1 MSGGQPRIPARLHRE
16 VSETARLLKGLVD
29 PSLPIMLET
38 PISAALEHFA
48 SRALPDMV
56 RRQIRCRSAVYTA
69 WDAQGQCRYVGSVC
83 RGGETAVGDRLAE
96 HFRHVT
102 KGQRRRANWALLTVI
117 PIRADAPLAFV
128 RAAEGWAA
136 RRLAP
141 LDGSAHPRIEL
152 DRPPSVLA
160 RELDARR
167 LVHI

>member
-16 VSETARLLKGLVD
+16 VAGTARLLKGLVH
-29 PSLPIMLET
+29 PSLPLTLEAPT
-38 PISAALEHFA
+38 GVALEYLA
-48 SRALPDMV
+48 SRALPDTV

-69 WDAQGQCRYVGSVC
+69 WDVQGQCRYVGSVC
-83 RGGETAVGDRLAE
+83 RGGATAVGDRLAE
-96 HFRHVT
+96 HFRYVA
-102 KGQRRRANWALLTVI
+102 KGQRRRADWALLTVI
-117 PIRADAPLAFV
+117 PIRPDAPLDVV

-160 RELDARR
+160 RELDAHR